1 MGVSG
6 NGYVHETRCSPESFA
21 AALCSVNARPDN
33 GVMTVEDTKLDNVER
48 EFRAMLAKMTGG
60 IAPQDYGM
68 AFWDWWL
75 NLAKSPEK
83 QAELQT
89 TALKQAMDLWRFN
102 LEAAQ
107 GRPMPPTENGDRRFS
122 NAAWQ
127 QYPFNVWA
135 QAFQNGMSLLQQ
147 AARNVP
153 GVEPR
158 NAQLVEFAAKQAGES
173 LSPANS
179 PLTNPEV
186 IQQTVAEGGQNLARG
201 WKHFLDDMER
211 TISGGEAPGTAD
223 FRVGEKVA
231 VTEGQVVFRNEL
243 IELIQYAPT
252 TPDVHAEP
260 VLIVPAWIMKY
271 YILDL
276 SPKNSLVAWLVDQG
290 FTVFM
295 MSWKNPTAADRELG
309 MDDYLRKG
317 VYTALDAVNAIVPDR
332 DIHAVGYCI
341 GGTLLS
347 IAAAALA
354 EWGDTRIKDI
364 TLFAAQT
371 DFSEPG
377 ELSLY
382 ISPAQVEMLEALMYK
397 EGVLDSKKM
406 GGAFTMLRAHDLLW
420 QPAVKSYL
428 KGERDGM
435 IDLMAW
441 NADGTRMPWKMH
453 TEYLVGLYLNN
464 DLAKGQFKVEGEP
477 VSLKDIRVPMFVV
490 GTETDHVAPWKSV
503 YKVSGLTGSP
513 EFTFLLT
520 SGGHNAGIVSG
531 PVHPKRRHRLRTQK
545 PGEAPLPADEWFAKT
560 PAKTGSWWPTW
571 ADWLKAHS
579 SPERVAPPEMGN
591 AEKGYAPLGDA
602 PGSYVL
608 QR

>member
-1 MGVSG
+1 
-6 NGYVHETRCSPESFA
+6 
-21 AALCSVNARPDN
+21 
-33 GVMTVEDTKLDNVER
+33 
-48 EFRAMLAKMTGG
+48 
-60 IAPQDYGM
+60 
-68 AFWDWWL
+68 
-75 NLAKSPEK
+75 
-83 QAELQT
+83 
-89 TALKQAMDLWRFN
+89 MDLWRFN
-102 LEAAQ
+102 VEAAQ
-107 GRPMPPTENGDRRFS
+107 GKPMAPAENGDRRFA
-122 NAAWQ
+122 NPAWQ

-135 QAFQNGMSLLQQ
+135 QAFQNSMSLIEKS
-147 AARNVP
+147 ARDVP
-153 GVEPR
+153 GVEPK
-158 NAQLVEFAAKQAGES
+158 NAALVEFAAKQAAEPF
-173 LSPANS
+173 SPANS

-186 IQQTVAEGGQNLARG
+186 LQQTVAERGQNLARG
-201 WKHFLDDMER
+201 YKNFLDDMER
-211 TISGGEAPGTAD
+211 TLRGGDAPGTED

-243 IELIQYAPT
+243 IELIQYSPT

-295 MSWKNPTAADRELG
+295 MSWKNPTAADRKLG

-317 VYTALDAVNAIVPDR
+317 VYTALDAVTAIVPDR
-332 DIHAVGYCI
+332 DVHAVGYCI
-341 GGTLLS
+341 GGTLLT
-347 IAAAALA
+347 IAAAALSD
-354 EWGDTRIKDI
+354 WGDTRIKDI

-397 EGVLDSKKM
+397 EGVLDSKQM

-420 QPAVKSYL
+420 QPAVKTYL

-464 DLAKGQFKVEGEP
+464 DLAQGRFKVEGET
-477 VSLKDIRVPMFVV
+477 VSLEDIRVPMFVV

-503 YKVSGLTGSP
+503 YKVSGLT
-513 EFTFLLT
+513 TLT
-520 SGGHNAGIVSG
+520 R
-531 PVHPKRRHRLRTQK
+531 VH
-545 PGEAPLPADEWFAKT
+545 LPADERR
-560 PAKTGSWWPTW
+560 PQRR
-571 ADWLKAHS
+571 HR
-579 SPERVAPPEMGN
+579 ERPGPPEAAASRAHVARRRSAAAGGRMVRHHRGEAGLMVADLGGV
-591 AEKGYAPLGDA
+591 AEGPFLARARRAAGDGRARGGLRAARRCAGRVRAAALARGWGSPSPLVIRPDRDPRPA
-602 PGSYVL
+602 
-608 QR
+608 

>member
-1 MGVSG
+1 MTG
-6 NGYVHETRCSPESFA
+6 
-21 AALCSVNARPDN
+21 DN
-33 GVMTVEDTKLDNVER
+33 DKLDVVER
-48 EFRAMLAKMTGG
+48 EFRAMLARMTGG
-60 IAPQDYGM
+60 LAPQDYGT

-83 QAELQT
+83 QLELQQ
-89 TALKQAMDLWRFN
+89 TAMKQAMDLWRFN
-102 LEAAQ
+102 AEAVQ
-107 GRPMPPTENGDRRFS
+107 GKPMAPTDNGDRRFS
-122 NAAWQ
+122 SPAWQ
-127 QYPFNVWA
+127 QYPFNVYA
-135 QAFQNGMSLLQQ
+135 QAFQNGMALLEQS
-147 AARNVP
+147 ARNVE

-158 NAQLVEFAAKQAGES
+158 NAQLVEFAARQAAET
-173 LSPANS
+173 LSPANN

-186 IQQTVAEGGQNLARG
+186 LQQTVAERGQNLARG
-201 WKHFLDDMER
+201 YKNFLDDMER
-211 TISGGEAPGTAD
+211 TLSGGDAPGTED

-231 VTEGQVVFRNEL
+231 VTEGQVIFRNDL
-243 IELIQYAPT
+243 IELIQYSPT

-295 MSWKNPTAADRELG
+295 ISWKNPTAADRELG
-309 MDDYLRKG
+309 MDDYIRKG
-317 VYTALDAVNAIVPDR
+317 IYTALDAVATLVPDR
-332 DIHAVGYCI
+332 GIHAVGYCI

-354 EWGDTRIKDI
+354 DWGDTRIRDI
-364 TLFAAQT
+364 TMLAAQT

-382 ISPAQVEMLEALMYK
+382 ISPAQIEMLEALMYK
-397 EGVLDSKKM
+397 EGVLDSKQM

-453 TEYLVGLYLNN
+453 TEYLLGLYLQN
-464 DLAKGQFKVEGEP
+464 DLAQGRFKVEGET
-477 VSLKDIRVPMFVV
+477 VNLNDIRVPMFVV

-503 YKVSGLTGSP
+503 YKVGGLTSSP

-531 PVHPKRRHRLRTQK
+531 PVHPKRRHRVRTTRADEPKLAANQWF
-545 PGEAPLPADEWFAKT
+545 EATAPLP
-560 PAKTGSWWPTW
+560 GSWWPTW
-571 ADWLKAHS
+571 AEWLKTHS
-579 SPERVAPPEMGN
+579 APERVAPPAMG
-591 AEKGYAPLGDA
+591 APEAGYAPVCEA
-602 PGSYVL
+602 PGEYVR

>member
-1 MGVSG
+1 M
-6 NGYVHETRCSPESFA
+6 NE
-21 AALCSVNARPDN
+21 
-33 GVMTVEDTKLDNVER
+33 EDTRLDNVER

-60 IAPQDYGM
+60 LAPQDYGA

-75 NLAKSPEK
+75 NLAKSPAK
-83 QAELQT
+83 QAELQQ
-89 TALKQAMDLWRFN
+89 TAIKQAMDLWRFHA
-102 LEAAQ
+102 EAAQ
-107 GRPMPPTENGDRRFS
+107 GKPLAPTETGDRRFS
-122 NAAWQ
+122 NPAWQ
-127 QYPFNVWA
+127 QYPFNVFA

-147 AARNVP
+147 SARGVE

-158 NAQLVEFAAKQAGES
+158 NAQLVEFAARQAAEP
-173 LSPANS
+173 LSPANK

-186 IQQTVAEGGQNLARG
+186 LQRTVAERGQNLARG
-201 WKHFLDDMER
+201 YKNFLDDIER
-211 TISGGEAPGTAD
+211 TLNGGATPGTED
-223 FRVGEKVA
+223 FRVGETVA
-231 VTEGQVVFRNEL
+231 VTEGKVILKNDL
-243 IELIQYAPT
+243 IELIQYEPT

-290 FTVFM
+290 YTVFM

-309 MDDYLRKG
+309 MDDYIRTG
-317 VYTALDAVNAIVPDR
+317 VYAALDAVAAVVPDR
-332 DIHAVGYCI
+332 GIHAVGYCI

-354 EWGDTRIKDI
+354 EWGDTRIQDV

-397 EGVLDSKKM
+397 EGVLDAKQM

-453 TEYLVGLYLNN
+453 TEYLVGLYLRN
-464 DLAKGQFKVEGEP
+464 DLAEGRFKVEGET
-477 VSLKDIRVPMFVV
+477 VKLADIRVPMFVV

-531 PVHPKRRHRLRTQK
+531 PVNPKRRHRARTVRE
-545 PGEAPLPADEWFAKT
+545 GEPRIGADEWFETTA
-560 PAKTGSWWPTW
+560 PLPGSWWPAF
-571 ADWLKAHS
+571 ADWLKTHS
-579 SPERVAPPEMGN
+579 SPERVPPPAMGAPE
-591 AEKGYAPLGDA
+591 ASYAPQADA
-602 PGSYVL
+602 PGEYVR

>member
-1 MGVSG
+1 M
-6 NGYVHETRCSPESFA
+6 A
-21 AALCSVNARPDN
+21 AMDKIDVVD
-33 GVMTVEDTKLDNVER
+33 R

-60 IAPQDYGM
+60 LAPQDYGT

-83 QAELQT
+83 QFELQR
-89 TALKQAMDLWRFN
+89 TAMKQAMDLWRFHA
-102 LEAAQ
+102 EAAQ
-107 GRPMPPTENGDRRFS
+107 GKPMAPVENGDRRF
-122 NAAWQ
+122 AHPAWQ
-127 QYPFNVWA
+127 QYPFNVYA
-135 QAFQNGMSLLQQ
+135 QAFQNNMALLQQ
-147 AARNVP
+147 SARGVE

-158 NAQLVEFAAKQAGES
+158 NAALVEFAARQAAES

-186 IQQTVAEGGQNLARG
+186 LQQTVAERGQNLARG
-201 WKHFLDDMER
+201 YKHFLEDMER
-211 TISGGEAPGTAD
+211 TLSGGDAPGTEE

-231 VTEGQVVFRNEL
+231 VTEGQVIFRNDL
-243 IELIQYAPT
+243 IELIQYSPT

-309 MDDYLRKG
+309 MDDYIRKG
-317 VYTALDAVNAIVPDR
+317 LYAALDVVGAVVPDR
-332 DIHAVGYCI
+332 GIHAVGYCI

-347 IAAAALA
+347 IAAAALSD
-354 EWGDTRIKDI
+354 WGDNRVQDI
-364 TLFAAQT
+364 TLLAAQT

-382 ISPAQVEMLEALMYK
+382 ISPAQIEMLEALMYK
-397 EGVLDSKKM
+397 EGVLDSKQM
-406 GGAFTMLRAHDLLW
+406 GGAFAMLRAHDLLW

-428 KGERDGM
+428 KGERDDM

-464 DLAKGQFKVEGEP
+464 DLAEGRFKVEGET
-477 VSLKDIRVPMFVV
+477 VNLSDIRLPMFVV

-503 YKVSGLTGSP
+503 YKVGALTSST

-531 PVHPKRRHRLRTQK
+531 PVHPKRRHRMRTTRARE
-545 PGEAPLPADEWFAKT
+545 PALAADEWFETTA
-560 PAKTGSWWPTW
+560 PLPGSWWPTW
-571 ADWLKAHS
+571 AEWLRTHS
-579 SPERVAPPEMGN
+579 SKERVAPPAMG
-591 AEKGYAPLGDA
+591 APDAGYAPICEA
-602 PGSYVL
+602 PGEYVR
-608 QR
+608 QK

>member
-1 MGVSG
+1 
-6 NGYVHETRCSPESFA
+6 
-21 AALCSVNARPDN
+21 
-33 GVMTVEDTKLDNVER
+33 
-48 EFRAMLAKMTGG
+48 
-60 IAPQDYGM
+60 
-68 AFWDWWL
+68 
-75 NLAKSPEK
+75 
-83 QAELQT
+83 
-89 TALKQAMDLWRFN
+89 MDLWRFN

-107 GRPMPPTENGDRRFS
+107 GKPMAPAENGDRRFS
-122 NAAWQ
+122 NPAWQ

-135 QAFQNGMSLLQQ
+135 QAFQNGMSLIEQS
-147 AARNVP
+147 ARDVP
-153 GVEPR
+153 GVEPK
-158 NAQLVEFAAKQAGES
+158 NAALVEFAANQAAEPF
-173 LSPANS
+173 SPANS

-201 WKHFLDDMER
+201 YKNFLDDIER
-211 TISGGEAPGTAD
+211 TLHGGETPGTED

-231 VTEGQVVFRNEL
+231 VTEGQVIFRNEL
-243 IELIQYAPT
+243 IELIQYSPT

-295 MSWKNPTAADRELG
+295 MSWKNPTAADRNLG

-317 VYTALDAVNAIVPDR
+317 VYAALDAVTAIVPDR
-332 DIHAVGYCI
+332 DMHAVGYCI

-347 IAAAALA
+347 IAAAALSD
-354 EWGDTRIKDI
+354 WGDTRIKDV

-397 EGVLDSKKM
+397 EGVLDSKQM

-464 DLAKGQFKVEGEP
+464 DLAEGRFKVEGE
-477 VSLKDIRVPMFVV
+477 
-490 GTETDHVAPWKSV
+490 
-503 YKVSGLTGSP
+503 TGEP
-513 EFTFLLT
+513 Q
-520 SGGHNAGIVSG
+520 GHPRADVRG
-531 PVHPKRRHRLRTQK
+531 RHRDRPRRAVEVGLQGERAHLLARVHVPAHERRAQRGHRERPGAPEAPAPRAHAESRRSRRSRQTNGSRDR
-545 PGEAPLPADEWFAKT
+545 GEAGLVVADLGGVAEGPLLARSRPAAVDGRAREGLRA
-560 PAKTGSWWPTW
+560 ARGCAGRVRAAALGS
-571 ADWLKAHS
+571 
-579 SPERVAPPEMGN
+579 VVVM
-591 AEKGYAPLGDA
+591 
-602 PGSYVL
+602 
-608 QR
+608 QRDGQ

>member
-1 MGVSG
+1 MTEQ
-6 NGYVHETRCSPESFA
+6 NG
-21 AALCSVNARPDN
+21 
-33 GVMTVEDTKLDNVER
+33 KLENVER
-48 EFRAMLAKMTGG
+48 EFRAMLAKATGG
-60 IAPQDYGM
+60 LATQDYGT

-75 NLAKSPEK
+75 NLVRSPGT
-83 QAELQT
+83 QLELQQN
-89 TALKQAMDLWRFN
+89 AIKQAMDLWRFN

-107 GRPMPPTENGDRRFS
+107 GKPLAPTETGDRRF
-122 NAAWQ
+122 ADPAWQ
-127 QYPFNVWA
+127 QYPFNVFA
-135 QAFQNGMSLLQQ
+135 QAFRSGMSLLEQSAHAVQ
-147 AARNVP
+147 
-153 GVEPR
+153 GVEPK
-158 NAQLVEFAAKQAGES
+158 NAELVEFAAKQAAEA
-173 LSPANS
+173 LSPTNN
-179 PLTNPEV
+179 PLINPEV
-186 IQQTVAEGGQNLARG
+186 LKQTVEERGQNLARG
-201 WKHFLDDMER
+201 YKHFLEDLER
-211 TISGGEAPGTAD
+211 LQDGGEAPGTAD

-252 TPDVHAEP
+252 TPDVHPEP

-309 MDDYLRKG
+309 MDDYVRKG
-317 VYTALDAVNAIVPDR
+317 VYAALDAVATIVPDR
-332 DIHAVGYCI
+332 GVHAVGYCI
-341 GGTLLS
+341 GGTLLTIVAS
-347 IAAAALA
+347 ALSA
-354 EWGDTRIKDI
+354 WGDTRIRDI

-377 ELSLY
+377 ELSLF
-382 ISPAQVEMLEALMYK
+382 ISPAQVEMLEALMFK
-397 EGVLDSKKM
+397 EGVLDSKQM
-406 GGAFTMLRAHDLLW
+406 GAAFAMLRAHDLLW

-428 KGERDGM
+428 KGERDKP

-453 TEYLVGLYLNN
+453 TEYLLGLYLQN
-464 DLAKGQFKVEGEP
+464 DLAEGRFKVEGET
-477 VSLKDIRVPMFVV
+477 VNLADIALPMFVV

-503 YKVSGLTGSP
+503 YKADRLVGSS

-531 PVHPKRRHRLRTQK
+531 PVHPKRRHRVRTRRQ
-545 PGEAPLPADEWFAKT
+545 GEPNLNADEWFESTA
-560 PAKTGSWWPTW
+560 PLPGSWWPTW
-571 ADWLKAHS
+571 GEWLMTHS
-579 SPERVAPPEMGN
+579 TQGRVSPPAMGAPES
-591 AEKGYAPLGDA
+591 GYAPVCEA
-602 PGSYVL
+602 PGEYVK

>member
-1 MGVSG
+1 MDKIDV
-6 NGYVHETRCSPESFA
+6 
-21 AALCSVNARPDN
+21 
-33 GVMTVEDTKLDNVER
+33 VER

-60 IAPQDYGM
+60 LAPQDYGT

-83 QAELQT
+83 QLELQR
-89 TALKQAMDLWRFN
+89 TAMKQAMDLWRFN
-102 LEAAQ
+102 AEALQ
-107 GRPMPPTENGDRRFS
+107 GKPLAPQENGDRRFS
-122 NAAWQ
+122 SPAWQ
-127 QYPFNVWA
+127 QYPFNVYA
-135 QAFQNGMSLLQQ
+135 QAFQHGMALLKQS
-147 AARNVP
+147 ARGVE

-158 NAQLVEFAAKQAGES
+158 NAALVEFAARQAAES
-173 LSPANS
+173 LSPANN

-186 IQQTVAEGGQNLARG
+186 LQQTVAERGQNLARG
-201 WKHFLDDMER
+201 YKNFLDDMER
-211 TISGGEAPGTAD
+211 TLSGGDVPGTEE

-231 VTEGQVVFRNEL
+231 VTEGQVIFRNEL
-243 IELIQYAPT
+243 IELIQYSPT

-309 MDDYLRKG
+309 MDDYIRKG
-317 VYTALDAVNAIVPDR
+317 LYAALDAVATVVPDR
-332 DIHAVGYCI
+332 GIHAVGYCI
-341 GGTLLS
+341 GGTILS

-354 EWGDTRIKDI
+354 DWGDTRIQDI

-382 ISPAQVEMLEALMYK
+382 ISPAQIEMLEALMYK
-397 EGVLDSKKM
+397 EGVLDSKQM
-406 GGAFTMLRAHDLLW
+406 GGAFAMLRAHDLLW

-428 KGERDGM
+428 KGERDDM

-453 TEYLVGLYLNN
+453 TEYLLGLYLNN
-464 DLAKGQFKVEGEP
+464 DLAQGRFRVEGET
-477 VSLKDIRVPMFVV
+477 VNLADIKVPMFVV

-503 YKVSGLTGSP
+503 YKVGGLTSSP

-531 PVHPKRRHRLRTQK
+531 PVHPKRRHRVRTTRADEPK
-545 PGEAPLPADEWFAKT
+545 LAADEWFETTA
-560 PAKTGSWWPTW
+560 PLPGSWWPTW
-571 ADWLKAHS
+571 AEWLKQHS
-579 SPERVAPPEMGN
+579 SKERVAPPAMG
-591 AEKGYAPLGDA
+591 APDAGYAPIGEA
-602 PGSYVL
+602 PGEYVR
-608 QR
+608 QK

>member
-1 MGVSG
+1 MT
-6 NGYVHETRCSPESFA
+6 EES
-21 AALCSVNARPDN
+21 
-33 GVMTVEDTKLDNVER
+33 TKLDNVER

-60 IAPQDYGM
+60 IAAQDYGA

-83 QAELQT
+83 QAELQQ
-89 TALKQAMDLWRFN
+89 TAMKQAMDLWRFN
-102 LEAAQ
+102 AEAMQ
-107 GRPMPPTENGDRRFS
+107 GKPMAPTENGDRRFA
-122 NAAWQ
+122 NPAWQ

-135 QAFQNGMSLLQQ
+135 QAFRNGMSLLEQS
-147 AARNVP
+147 ARAIP

-158 NAQLVEFAAKQAGES
+158 NAQLVEFAARQAGES
-173 LSPANS
+173 LSPTNN

-186 IQQTVAEGGQNLARG
+186 LQQTIAEGGQNLARG
-201 WKHFLDDMER
+201 YKHYLDDIER
-211 TISGGEAPGTAD
+211 TIQGGEAPGTED

-231 VTEGQVVFRNEL
+231 VTEGKVIFRNEL
-243 IELIQYAPT
+243 IELIQYSPT

-290 FTVFM
+290 YTVFM

-317 VYTALDAVNAIVPDR
+317 VYTALDAVGAVVPDR

-382 ISPAQVEMLEALMYK
+382 ISPAQIEMLEALMYK
-397 EGVLDSKKM
+397 EGVLDSKQM

-453 TEYLVGLYLNN
+453 TEYLIGLYLRN
-464 DLAKGQFKVEGEP
+464 DLAEGRFKVEGETI
-477 VSLKDIRVPMFVV
+477 SLKDIRVPMFVV

-503 YKVSGLTGSP
+503 YKVSGLTSSP

-520 SGGHNAGIVSG
+520 SGGHNAGIISG
-531 PVHPKRRHRLRTQK
+531 PAHPKRRHRVRTQK
-545 PGEAPLPADEWFAKT
+545 AGEMALPADAWFAQT
-560 PAKTGSWWPTW
+560 EAKPGSWWPIW
-571 ADWLKAHS
+571 ADWLNSHS
-579 SPERVAPPEMGN
+579 FLTGRSPRPRWARRKRVTSRSATRRVSTSVS
-591 AEKGYAPLGDA
+591 AD
-602 PGSYVL
+602 S
-608 QR
+608 QQ

>member
-1 MGVSG
+1 MDKIDV
-6 NGYVHETRCSPESFA
+6 
-21 AALCSVNARPDN
+21 
-33 GVMTVEDTKLDNVER
+33 VER

-60 IAPQDYGM
+60 LAPQDYGA

-75 NLAKSPEK
+75 NLARSPAK
-83 QAELQT
+83 QMELQQ
-89 TALKQAMDLWRFN
+89 TAMKQAMDLWRFSA
-102 LEAAQ
+102 EAAQ
-107 GRPMPPTENGDRRFS
+107 GNPLAPTENGDRRFA
-122 NAAWQ
+122 NPAWQ
-127 QYPFNVWA
+127 QYPFNVYA
-135 QAFQNGMSLLQQ
+135 QAFQNNMALLEQS
-147 AARNVP
+147 ARGVE

-158 NAQLVEFAAKQAGES
+158 NAALVEFAARQAGES
-173 LSPANS
+173 LSPANN

-186 IQQTVAEGGQNLARG
+186 LQQTVAERGQNLARG
-201 WKHFLDDMER
+201 YKHFLDDMER
-211 TISGGEAPGTAD
+211 TLSGGDAPGTED
-223 FRVGEKVA
+223 FKVGEKLA
-231 VTEGQVVFRNEL
+231 VTEGQVIFRNDL
-243 IELIQYAPT
+243 IELIQYSPT

-309 MDDYLRKG
+309 MDDYIRKG
-317 VYTALDAVNAIVPDR
+317 LYAALDAVATVVPDR
-332 DIHAVGYCI
+332 GIHAVGYCI

-354 EWGDTRIKDI
+354 DWGDSRIQDI

-382 ISPAQVEMLEALMYK
+382 ISPAQIEMLEALMYK
-397 EGVLDSKKM
+397 EGVLDSKQM
-406 GGAFTMLRAHDLLW
+406 GGAFAMLRAHDLLW

-428 KGERDGM
+428 KGERDAM

-453 TEYLVGLYLNN
+453 TEYLLGLYLQN
-464 DLAKGQFKVEGEP
+464 DLAQGRFKVEGEA
-477 VSLKDIRVPMFVV
+477 VNLNDIRVPMFVV

-503 YKVSGLTGSP
+503 YKVSGLTSSP

-531 PVHPKRRHRLRTQK
+531 PVHPKRRHRVRTTRA
-545 PGEAPLPADEWFAKT
+545 GEPKLAADEWFDTTA
-560 PAKTGSWWPTW
+560 PLPGSWWPTW
-571 ADWLKAHS
+571 AEWLKAHS
-579 SPERVAPPEMGN
+579 TAERVTPPAIGAPD
-591 AEKGYAPLGDA
+591 AGYAPIMEA
-602 PGSYVL
+602 PGEYVR

>member
-1 MGVSG
+1 MA
-6 NGYVHETRCSPESFA
+6 E
-21 AALCSVNARPDN
+21 
-33 GVMTVEDTKLDNVER
+33 EDGKLDNVER
-48 EFRAMLAKMTGG
+48 EFRAMLAKATGG
-60 IAPQDYGM
+60 LATQDYGT

-75 NLAKSPEK
+75 NLSKSPDK
-83 QAELQT
+83 QLELQQN
-89 TALKQAMDLWRFN
+89 ALKQAMDLWRFN
-102 LEAAQ
+102 LQAAQ
-107 GRPMPPTENGDRRFS
+107 GKPLAPAETGDRRFS
-122 NAAWQ
+122 NPAWQ

-135 QAFQNGMSLLQQ
+135 QAFRNGMSLLEQS
-147 AARNVP
+147 ARAVE

-158 NAQLVEFAAKQAGES
+158 NAGLVEFAAKQAAEA
-173 LSPANS
+173 LSPANN

-186 IQQTVAEGGQNLARG
+186 IQQTVEERGQNLARG
-201 WKHFLDDMER
+201 SKNFLEDLER
-211 TISGGEAPGTAD
+211 MQNGGEPPGAD
-223 FRVGEKVA
+223 EFRVGEKVA

-252 TPDVHAEP
+252 TLEVHPEP

-309 MDDYLRKG
+309 MDDYVRKG
-317 VYTALDAVNAIVPDR
+317 VYAALDAVSTIVPDR
-332 DIHAVGYCI
+332 GIHAVGYCI
-341 GGTLLS
+341 GGTLLT
-347 IAAAALA
+347 IAASALSA
-354 EWGDTRIKDI
+354 WGDTRIRDI
-364 TLFAAQT
+364 ALFAAQT

-377 ELSLY
+377 ELALY
-382 ISPAQVEMLEALMYK
+382 ISPAQVEMLEALMFK
-397 EGVLDSKKM
+397 EGVLDSKQM
-406 GGAFTMLRAHDLLW
+406 GAAFAMLRAHDLLW

-428 KGERDGM
+428 KGERDKP

-453 TEYLVGLYLNN
+453 TEYLLGLYLQN
-464 DLAKGQFKVEGEP
+464 DLAAGRFKVEGEE
-477 VSLKDIRVPMFVV
+477 VHLTDIKVPMFVV

-503 YKVSGLTGSP
+503 YKADGLTGSP

-531 PVHPKRRHRLRTQK
+531 PVHQKRRHRVRTRRA
-545 PGEAPLPADEWFAKT
+545 GEPRLSADEWFESTA
-560 PAKTGSWWPTW
+560 PLPGSWWPSW
-571 ADWLKAHS
+571 AEWLRSHS
-579 SPERVAPPEMGN
+579 TAQRVAPPAMG
-591 AEKGYAPLGDA
+591 APAAGYAAIADA
-602 PGSYVL
+602 PGDYVR

>member
-1 MGVSG
+1 M
-6 NGYVHETRCSPESFA
+6 A
-21 AALCSVNARPDN
+21 AMDKIDVVD
-33 GVMTVEDTKLDNVER
+33 R

-60 IAPQDYGM
+60 LAPQDYGT

-83 QAELQT
+83 QFELQR
-89 TALKQAMDLWRFN
+89 TAMKQAMDLWRFHA
-102 LEAAQ
+102 EAAQ
-107 GRPMPPTENGDRRFS
+107 GKPMAPVENGDRRF
-122 NAAWQ
+122 AHPAWQ
-127 QYPFNVWA
+127 QYPFNVYA
-135 QAFQNGMSLLQQ
+135 QAFQNNMALLQQ
-147 AARNVP
+147 SARGVE

-158 NAQLVEFAAKQAGES
+158 NAALVEFAARQAAES

-186 IQQTVAEGGQNLARG
+186 LQQTVAERGQNLARG
-201 WKHFLDDMER
+201 YKHFLEDMER
-211 TISGGEAPGTAD
+211 TLSGGDAPGTEE

-231 VTEGQVVFRNEL
+231 VTEGQVIFRNDL
-243 IELIQYAPT
+243 IELIQYSPT

-309 MDDYLRKG
+309 MDDYIRKG
-317 VYTALDAVNAIVPDR
+317 LYAALDVVGAVVPDR
-332 DIHAVGYCI
+332 GIHAVGYCI

-347 IAAAALA
+347 IAAAALSD
-354 EWGDTRIKDI
+354 WGDNRVQDI
-364 TLFAAQT
+364 TLLAAQT

-382 ISPAQVEMLEALMYK
+382 ISPAQIEMLEALMYK
-397 EGVLDSKKM
+397 EGVLDSKQM
-406 GGAFTMLRAHDLLW
+406 GGAFAMLRAHDLLW

-428 KGERDGM
+428 KGERDDM

-464 DLAKGQFKVEGEP
+464 DLAEGRFKVEGET
-477 VSLKDIRVPMFVV
+477 VNLSDIRVPMFVV

-503 YKVSGLTGSP
+503 YKVGALTSST

-531 PVHPKRRHRLRTQK
+531 PVHPKRRHRMRTTRAGD
-545 PGEAPLPADEWFAKT
+545 PALAADEWFETTA
-560 PAKTGSWWPTW
+560 PLPGSWWPTW
-571 ADWLKAHS
+571 AEWLRTHS
-579 SPERVAPPEMGN
+579 SKERVAPPAMG
-591 AEKGYAPLGDA
+591 APDAGYAPICEA
-602 PGSYVL
+602 PGEYVR
-608 QR
+608 QK